1 MEHSQQRT
9 LKALDDLER
18 EVLRASRVID
28 DLRRENAALHRQL
41 EAVGRT
47 AGAESHK
54 PARIEAEWRRLT
66 AEREVIADRLKT
78 ILGKFQ
84 WLEGEVS

>member
-1 MEHSQQRT
+1 MEHSQERT

-18 EVLRASRVID
+18 EVQRASRAID
-28 DLRRENAALHRQL
+28 ELRRENAALRRQL
-41 EAVGRT
+41 EAVDRT
-47 AGAESHK
+47 AARESHK
-54 PARIEAEWRRLT
+54 PARIEAEWRRLG

>member
-28 DLRRENAALHRQL
+28 ELRRENAALRRQL

-47 AGAESHK
+47 AAAESQK

>member
-1 MEHSQQRT
+1 MEHSHERT

-18 EVLRASRVID
+18 QVLRASQLID
-28 DLRRENAALHRQL
+28 ELRRENAALRRQI
-41 EAVGRT
+41 EVASRT
-47 AGAESHK
+47 AAEQSSV
-54 PARIEAEWRRLT
+54 PARIEAEWRRLST
-66 AEREVIADRLKT
+66 EREVIADRLKT

>member
-1 MEHSQQRT
+1 MEHSQARA

-18 EVLRASRVID
+18 EVQRASRVID
-28 DLRRENAALHRQL
+28 ELRHENEALRRQL
-41 EAVGRT
+41 ET
-47 AGAESHK
+47 ASHTAALETAK
-54 PARIEAEWRRLT
+54 PARIEAEWRRLS

-84 WLEGEVS
+84 WLEGEIA